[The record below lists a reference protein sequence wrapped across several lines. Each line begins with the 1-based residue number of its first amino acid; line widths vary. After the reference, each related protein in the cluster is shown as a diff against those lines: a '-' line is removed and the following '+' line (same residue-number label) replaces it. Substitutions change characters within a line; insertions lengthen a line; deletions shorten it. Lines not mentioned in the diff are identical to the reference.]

1 MKTTRRNFL
10 KTSGAAVASTA
21 LFSAIPL
28 GLQSCGSSAKGLASA
43 QGPLLDSFGFQV
55 WTIRKDIISDFAG
68 TLKKMADM
76 GYSEVEMCSPLGY
89 SLAGFKPLN
98 EMSGT
103 EMKKIIEDAGL
114 ICSSS
119 HFTGPELRDSLDNRI
134 EWASQIGMKQM
145 AQSMPSINLRN
156 ATMDDWRKAAQ
167 ELNVIGEKTK
177 EAGIQMVYHNHQFE
191 FVEIDGQLIYPVLME
206 ELDPELVK
214 MQFQVA
220 VIEQGFKAQDYFRKY
235 PGRFISAHLAD
246 YSTELEKQVPIGQG
260 IVDWE
265 DLFKATKE
273 AGVKN
278 YFVEMDP
285 ATFEPSAKYLTG

>member
-1 MKTTRRNFL
+1 M
-10 KTSGAAVASTA
+10 ASTA
-21 LFSAIPL
+21 LLSGIPL
-28 GLQSCGSSAKGLASA
+28 ELFAS
-43 QGPLLDSFGFQV
+43 GPLPKPKSFGFQI
-55 WTIRKDIISDFAG
+55 WTINKELQSDFAG
-68 TLKKMADM
+68 TLKKMAAM

-89 SLAGFKPLN
+89 GFKSLN

-103 EMKKIIEDAGL
+103 EMKVIIEDAGL
-114 ICSSS
+114 KCTSS

-191 FVEIDGQLIYPVLME
+191 FAEIDGQLIYPVLME
-206 ELDPELVK
+206 ELDADLVK

-246 YSTELEKQVPIGQG
+246 YSTELEKSVPIGQG

-265 DLFKATKE
+265 DFFVAAE
-273 AGVKN
+273 EVGVKN

-285 ATFEPSAKYLTG
+285 DTFEPSAKYLMG

>member
-21 LFSAIPL
+21 LLS
-28 GLQSCGSSAKGLASA
+28 GLPFELLAS
-43 QGPLLDSFGFQV
+43 GPVPKPASFGFQV
-55 WTIRKDIISDFAG
+55 WTIRKDLISDFAG
-68 TLKKMADM
+68 TLKKMAAM

-89 SLAGFKPLN
+89 SMAGFKPLN

-114 ICSSS
+114 KCSSS

-134 EWASQIGMKQM
+134 EWAKQIGMKQM
-145 AQSMPSINLRN
+145 AQSMPTIKLKD

-167 ELNVIGEKTK
+167 DLNVIGEKTK
-177 EAGIQMVYHNHQFE
+177 EAGIQMVYHNHHFE
-191 FVEIDGQLIYPVLME
+191 FEEIDGELIYPVLLE

-220 VIEQGFKAQDYFRKY
+220 VIDKGFKAQDYFRKY

-246 YSTELEKQVPIGQG
+246 YSTELEKAVPIGQG
-260 IVDWE
+260 IVDWD
-265 DLFKATKE
+265 DLFAAAKE
-273 AGVKN
+273 VGIKN

-285 ATFEPSAKYLTG
+285 VTFEESAKYLSS